1 MPDFYGFVPDSPR
14 LRTVMFVTMILLSAV
29 QVLLKTILIL
39 CLGSIKTTYIWL
51 FIGSDMVVYLGYKLF
66 RGDSRYWLPIDGAP
80 GLVVSGLNR
89 VLVKT
94 VTDYTGIIQFRHPYE
109 VRWSID
115 RVMKYELRLTLYC
128 SLAAFTSCL
137 TYLLPSLD

>member
-29 QVLLKTILIL
+29 QVLLKTILIV
-39 CLGSIKTTYIWL
+39 CFGSIKTTYIWL
-51 FIGSDMVVYLGYKLF
+51 FIGSDMAVYLGYKLL
-66 RGDSRYWLPIDGAP
+66 RGDFQYWMPIDGAT
-80 GLVVSGLNR
+80 GLVLSGVFR

-94 VTDYTGIIQFRHPYE
+94 VTDYAGIIQFRHPYE

-115 RVMKYELRLTLYC
+115 KVMINELRLTP
-128 SLAAFTSCL
+128 
-137 TYLLPSLD
+137 YL